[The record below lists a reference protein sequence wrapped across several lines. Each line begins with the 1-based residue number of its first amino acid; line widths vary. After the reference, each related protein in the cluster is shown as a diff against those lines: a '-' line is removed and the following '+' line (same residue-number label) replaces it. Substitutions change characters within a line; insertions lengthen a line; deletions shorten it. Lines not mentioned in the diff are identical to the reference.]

1 MHWQVPVAV
10 SSPPR
15 QFSALVLTQ
24 LPPASLP
31 PAAVRWSPAGQPQA
45 PLVIVPPS
53 QTMALSSALRVGW
66 ISARQAPLA
75 TSRWVLS
82 GQAHCAERFRVSVV
96 QGSEAIGAGTGAVG
110 GGAACEG
117 FETQ

>member
-75 TSRWVLS
+75 ASRWVLS

-96 QGSEAIGAGTGAVG
+96 QGSEATGAGTGAVG